1 MKWPRRSAVTLV
13 SAAFLFTVPY
23 GSAADDPGVIQF
35 EILLGQGGVISGGPV
50 RDFLC
55 DDGSLVKLEFSD
67 AGVALRGLR
76 VGTTL
81 CSFRNPASVRQVM
94 RVVVKAPPGASPAPQ
109 GAPSSGYGG

>member
-1 MKWPRRSAVTLV
+1 MKWPRRSAVALVFAATLLTAT
-13 SAAFLFTVPY
+13 S
-23 GSAADDPGVIQF
+23 GSASDDPGVVQF
-35 EILLGQGGVISGGPV
+35 VVLLGQSGVISGGPV

-55 DDGSLVKLEFSD
+55 DDGGLVKLEFTD
-67 AGVALRGLR
+67 AGVALRGMR

-109 GAPSSGYGG
+109 GVPSSGYGG